1 MSSSRLP
8 TGEFPAI
15 EASGIVAGGSASAE
29 AEQAAREGAD
39 DRSNSVVE
47 GQAQVPVKVA
57 PIITVLVVSAFV
69 MILNET
75 LLSVAL
81 PVLMSEMSI
90 SAVTGQWLST
100 AFMLTMAVVIPTT
113 GFLMKRLSARTMFTT
128 AMILFLVGTVVAA
141 LAPTFGV
148 LLMARVVQAAGTA
161 MVLPLLMTTTLAL
174 VPLRN
179 RGTVMGLVGVVISA
193 APALGPTVS
202 GFILEHWSWQ
212 YLFVMMMPIILIAL
226 GIGLAFMRNYTQPQ
240 KVSLDAVSV
249 VLAAIGFGGAV
260 YGLASINS
268 IVDGTSRT
276 APLAAFAVGVVALS
290 VFVVRQIR
298 RSAAGKEPLLDL
310 RPLRVRTYTVSLVI
324 ILVAMANM
332 LGTVIVLPIYLTG
345 ALGVSSLNVGLTL
358 LPGAVASGVLG
369 PLIGRMYDRVGPRPL
384 VVPGA
389 AFMAAVMWL
398 QFALLDADSTRGLVI
413 ALNVVFGFGMAMVM
427 TPLMTHSLSSL
438 PRDLYGHGSAILNT
452 LQQLAGALGTA
463 VFIALLSIG
472 AGLAID
478 RGIAPGLAQADG
490 IVLAFAFGGIWAT
503 LSIVLA
509 FTLKRLPDEPDED
522 EPAAVTETASR
533 SASSVA

>member
-1 MSSSRLP
+1 MSSSRVP
-8 TGEFPAI
+8 TGEFPAL
-15 EASGIVAGGSASAE
+15 ESSGIVAGGSASAE
-29 AEQAAREGAD
+29 AEQATRDGAD
-39 DRSNSVVE
+39 NPSTSVVD
-47 GQAQVPVKVA
+47 GKAPASYKVA
-57 PIITVLVVSAFV
+57 PIIAVLVVSAFV

-81 PVLMSEMSI
+81 PVLMDEMSI

-113 GFLMKRLSARTMFTT
+113 GFLMKRLSVRTMFTT
-128 AMILFLVGTVVAA
+128 AMSLFLAGTLVATF
-141 LAPTFGV
+141 APTFGV
-148 LLMARVVQAAGTA
+148 LLFARVVQAAGTA

-226 GIGLAFMRNYTQPQ
+226 GIGLAFMRNYTEPQ

-260 YGLASINS
+260 YGLASISS
-268 IVDGTSRT
+268 IVDGTSRVGPIT
-276 APLAAFAVGVVALS
+276 GFVIGVLALT
-290 VFVVRQIR
+290 VFTIRQIR
-298 RSAAGKEPLLDL
+298 RTMGGKEPLLDL
-310 RPLRVRTYTVSLVI
+310 RPLTVRTYTVSLI
-324 ILVAMANM
+324 IVFVAMANM

-345 ALGVSSLNVGLTL
+345 ALGISSLDVGLTL
-358 LPGAVASGVLG
+358 LPGAVASGALG
-369 PLIGRMYDRVGPRPL
+369 PFIGRLYDRIGPRPL
-384 VVPGA
+384 VVPGTIC
-389 AFMAAVMWL
+389 MAAVMWL
-398 QFALLDADSTRGLVI
+398 QFALLDADSTRGLII
-413 ALNVVFGFGMAMVM
+413 ALNVVFGIGMAMVM

-463 VFIALLSIG
+463 VFIALLTIG
-472 AGLAID
+472 AGLAVE
-478 RGIAPGLAQADG
+478 RGVDSGLAQADG
-490 IVLAFAFGGIWAT
+490 IVLAFAFGGVWAT
-503 LSIVLA
+503 LAIVLA
-509 FTLKRLPDEPDED
+509 CTLKPLPAEE
-522 EPAAVTETASR
+522 EPAPAPEPVSTETGAGR
-533 SASSVA
+533 